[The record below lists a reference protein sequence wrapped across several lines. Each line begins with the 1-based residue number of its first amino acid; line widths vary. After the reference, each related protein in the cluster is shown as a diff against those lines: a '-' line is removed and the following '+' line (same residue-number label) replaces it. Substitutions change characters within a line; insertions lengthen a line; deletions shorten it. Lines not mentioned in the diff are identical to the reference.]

1 MVYGAGLMMAGFW
14 WKSQFLR
21 WQALILI
28 AITVGKVFIY
38 DTASLDI
45 GYRILSFI
53 ALGLLLLATSYWYEK
68 KRSPG

>member
-1 MVYGAGLMMAGFW
+1 VDGLRRGIDDGGFW

-38 DTASLDI
+38 IRLPWT
-45 GYRILSFI
+45 
-53 ALGLLLLATSYWYEK
+53 
-68 KRSPG
+68 